1 MTSKKIV
8 KDAFHRAYSAWFSD
22 YERSRRGTGRRTGSK
37 IPELPAPPASPD
49 DIQAH
54 VNAIGRRKVLEVFG
68 IHRTTLCRW
77 LDGRAVIPRP
87 AWLLL
92 VLMSEGRL
100 PGMSEDWRH
109 VRFDGDRL
117 HIIGTRYSYSALE
130 IAGWQ
135 YHQAHALA
143 LARQIEA
150 LQKENAQL
158 LRLGDFGAAND
169 PLIATA

>member
-1 MTSKKIV
+1 
-8 KDAFHRAYSAWFSD
+8 
-22 YERSRRGTGRRTGSK
+22 
-37 IPELPAPPASPD
+37 
-49 DIQAH
+49 
-54 VNAIGRRKVLEVFG
+54 
-68 IHRTTLCRW
+68 
-77 LDGRAVIPRP
+77 
-87 AWLLL
+87 
-92 VLMSEGRL
+92 
-100 PGMSEDWRH
+100 MSEDWRH